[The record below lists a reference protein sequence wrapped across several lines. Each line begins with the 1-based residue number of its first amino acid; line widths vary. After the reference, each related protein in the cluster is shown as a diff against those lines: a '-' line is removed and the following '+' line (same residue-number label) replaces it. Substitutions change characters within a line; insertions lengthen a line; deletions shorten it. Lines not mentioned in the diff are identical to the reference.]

1 MPTRPPPSH
10 LGLHITISIKLCFP
24 SLGPRTSV
32 QDNCEAFFEE
42 FCKIRLLGVMTFDQK
57 VLTLLINTLVRDISP
72 MKVILF
78 AVNFQKVASR
88 QLHKS

>member
-1 MPTRPPPSH
+1 M
-10 LGLHITISIKLCFP
+10 LGCTISIKLCFP

-42 FCKIRLLGVMTFDQK
+42 FVKHGYWVRVMKFDQK
-57 VLTLLINTLVRDISP
+57 VLTLLINILVRNISP

-78 AVNFQKVASR
+78 AVKFQKLQVGSCTR
-88 QLHKS
+88 VEK